1 MRMALAP
8 ENICIY
14 RGEFLPDTMQFFHEL
29 DMYHS
34 DYEPITVDFSKCKSI
49 SAAAAVI
56 IFAKITR
63 CQLTADHVGQRLG
76 HQGIKIVLPV
86 AKDVRSFYRESGFYD
101 AIKPGG
107 KNKLERLWNDIH
119 NPFKTSNNTEADLSA
134 LLKHLKSRLGKVPD
148 KLMSALSEAYLNID
162 HHAYNTDVIDDLQG
176 RWWQY
181 TSGIKADGTFSIV
194 LYDMGV
200 GIPYSIRPKYLAQG
214 HRYSH
219 MDNVVIEYAMVR
231 GNTRYGVNQGR
242 GNGFSNIKKPMDINQ
257 DAKYLLVASGK
268 GSVKYKDQKIVSSE
282 MVTDYSYGGTLIEW
296 CFDGEFK

>member
-1 MRMALAP
+1 MRMASAP

-29 DMYHS
+29 DMYHNN
-34 DYEPITVDFSKCKSI
+34 YEPFTVDFSKCKSI

-56 IFAKITR
+56 TFGKITR

-76 HQGIKIVLPV
+76 HQGIKIVLPTD
-86 AKDVRSFYRESGFYD
+86 KNVRNFYRETGFYD

-134 LLKHLKSRLGKVPD
+134 LLKHLKSKLGKIPE

-162 HHAYNTDVIDDLQG
+162 HHAYHKQVIDDLQG

-181 TSGIKADGTFSIV
+181 TSGIKPDGTFSVV
-194 LYDMGV
+194 LYDMGM
-200 GIPYSIRPKYLAQG
+200 GIPSSIGPKYLAQG
-214 HRYSH
+214 RRYGH

-257 DAKYLLVASGK
+257 AAKYLLVASGK
-268 GSVKYKDQKIVSSE
+268 GIVKYKDQKIVSSE
-282 MVTDYSYGGTLIEW
+282 MVTDYGYGGTLIEW